1 MNPAWIVA
9 VVGTFLVSILVPVTL
24 LIVFNFTPLKAKPK
38 IAYGIPGA
46 LAALTPFIITLT
58 IGGHAT
64 KAIIAA
70 VLAAALFW
78 WGYTRAAK
86 KQAESSDPA
95 TPAS

>member
-9 VVGTFLVSILVPVTL
+9 VVGTFLVSILVTVTL
-24 LIVFNFTPLKAKPK
+24 LIVFHFTPLKTKPK
-38 IAYGIPGA
+38 IAYGIPGV
-46 LAALTPFIITLT
+46 LAVLTPFITLT

-70 VLAAALFW
+70 ILAAALFW

-86 KQAESSDPA
+86 KQAASSVPA
-95 TPAS
+95 APAS